1 MSETKWTPGEWEV
14 GLVVA
19 VNAATGEET
28 ECKDDAI
35 VFIYTLECDDEALC
49 EIRVQGLDALPN
61 AHLCAAAPDLYAT
74 LAEIRQWM
82 DAEMGAWDA
91 KFIAQIDALLSR
103 ARGEQP

>member
-1 MSETKWTPGEWEV
+1 MSATKFTPGTDHLSE
-14 GLVVA
+14 A
-19 VNAATGEET
+19 DAAL
-28 ECKDDAI
+28 I
-35 VFIYTLECDDEALC
+35 
-49 EIRVQGLDALPN
+49 
-61 AHLCAAAPDLYAT
+61 AAAPDLYAT

>member
-1 MSETKWTPGEWEV
+1 MSETKFTSGEWEV
-14 GLVVA
+14 IGLSVHSYGR
-19 VNAATGEET
+19 GEIAR
-28 ECKDDAI
+28 CP
-35 VFIYTLECDDEALC
+35 
-49 EIRVQGLDALPN
+49 LPN
-61 AHLCAAAPDLYAT
+61 VGGVFECSTNARLIAAAPDLYAT